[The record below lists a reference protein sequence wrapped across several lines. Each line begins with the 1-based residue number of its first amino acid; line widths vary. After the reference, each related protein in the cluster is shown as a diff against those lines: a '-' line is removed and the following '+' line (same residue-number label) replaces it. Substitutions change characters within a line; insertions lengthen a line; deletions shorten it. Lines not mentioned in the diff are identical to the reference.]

1 MTQEPEI
8 YFFDMDHTLIDN
20 DCDVSWKHFIV
31 SEKLA
36 GKEALD
42 QADYFFEQYK
52 AGQLDSQAF
61 MRFQLNEFVGRNE
74 AEMCSL
80 SRVHFEKFVKDKIY
94 AEGLL
99 LVRDLLRRRK
109 HTVLLTATNRI
120 IATPLADFFGFQDL
134 LATELEK
141 KDDLF
146 TGRIQGEYAACQG
159 KVVLAEAYCKAKGIA
174 LKNTAYY
181 GDSINDVFILEAVG
195 FPYVVNPHCEM
206 EEVAQTKGWPVT
218 FFAK

>member
-1 MTQEPEI
+1 MILEPEI

-36 GKEALD
+36 GQEALD
-42 QADYFFEQYK
+42 QADYFYEQYK
-52 AGQLDSQAF
+52 AGQLDSEAF
-61 MRFQLNEFVGRNE
+61 MRFQLNEFIGRNE
-74 AEMCSL
+74 AEMSSL
-80 SRVHFEKFVKDKIY
+80 AKLHFEKFVKEKIY
-94 AEGLL
+94 SEGLA
-99 LVRDLLRRRK
+99 LVKDLIRRRK

-120 IATPLADFFGFQDL
+120 IAGPLAELFGFEDL

-146 TGRIQGEYAACQG
+146 TGMINGEYAACQG
-159 KVVLAEAYCKAKGIA
+159 KVVLAEAYCKGKGIM
-174 LKNTAYY
+174 LKKTAYY
-181 GDSINDVFILEAVG
+181 GDSINDVFILDAVG
-195 FPYVVNPHCEM
+195 FPYVVNPRREM
-206 EEVAQTKGWPVT
+206 EEVAQAKGWPVT